1 LGITQIP
8 NPTYATSIATTF
20 QVTITHHRI
29 EPNNPYM
36 VPTSIK
42 KIPEQLIVTIANIP
56 PTIDAPTFVDHVGE
70 FFRIL
75 ELEFPIKIFEQIM

>member
-1 LGITQIP
+1 
-8 NPTYATSIATTF
+8 
-20 QVTITHHRI
+20 
-29 EPNNPYM
+29 M